1 MMEPEIEGS
10 DVYLAVRLD
19 SPWGL
24 STLAMAESI
33 TLKVNGVPVSGDP
46 IETAVGD
53 TVRVT
58 WTWTGA
64 AGGVETIN
72 VEVEL
77 EFQPGQPSLRGS
89 TTYEIETFDTGG
101 GTGTYYPPD
110 EPLRTD
116 GGGSTMMLEIT
127 MELQSQDGG
136 LMLERITTITIH
148 DEMAFW
154 MRWGM
159 DHIGD
164 ENPALSQTLRA
175 FSAGAVS
182 DEDRISRFIEDVE
195 RSEFERQMV
204 SLGPMYMNT
213 GLGLDTEELLGDFRA
228 FNELRVEVDLN
239 GQDAVINHPVTLRF
253 STTELVEDGSRIDL
267 LRNFIVVQ
275 PAPLWSDYSLDL
287 TARSSALTALSNS
300 IIRES
305 DAFDFAVLRMPWGD
319 IITMEGEGIEQG
331 EKFSFEVLPTSSL
344 AYAVD
349 PHGAH
354 VGGVAGSLCHWL
366 AADAEPTTHLP
377 LSRIGL
383 DSHRC
388 GGHGHWLSG
397 GLHRYR
403 LGRCCTHL
411 GHHRHGESSLGR
423 CTPAFSDTAVSSD
436 SLSCLSNSQ
445 RRHNGRS
452 SSSLQLCWVRACH
465 QVGCMIRGSALSGWP
480 PFEPLLD
487 SHLGRNNPQ
496 THRFHPPPQRLAGF
510 AGGCQRAHLSDCP
523 RG

>member
-1 MMEPEIEGS
+1 MEAFTTSGSSNIEIELAAQAVLFSVPAADAKLEFFWGSEDEDSSLEATIPLMDIFMVEPEVEGS

-33 TLKVNGVPVSGDP
+33 ALKVNGVPVSGDP

-64 AGGVETIN
+64 AGGDETIN

-116 GGGSTMMLEIT
+116 GGGSSMMLEMT
-127 MELQSQDGG
+127 MELNSQDGG
-136 LMLERITTITIH
+136 LMLERVTTITIH

-164 ENPALSQTLRA
+164 ENPALSSTLRA

-213 GLGLDTEELLGDFRA
+213 GLGLDSEELLGDFRA
-228 FNELRVEVDLN
+228 FNELKIEVDLN

-253 STTELVEDGSRIDL
+253 STTELVGDGDRIDL

-275 PAPLWSDYSLDL
+275 PAPLWSEYSLSL

-300 IIRES
+300 IVRES
-305 DAFDFAVLRMPWGD
+305 EAFDFSVLRMPWG
-319 IITMEGEGIEQG
+319 
-331 EKFSFEVLPTSSL
+331 TSS
-344 AYAVD
+344 AWKERA
-349 PHGAH
+349 
-354 VGGVAGSLCHWL
+354 
-366 AADAEPTTHLP
+366 
-377 LSRIGL
+377 
-383 DSHRC
+383 
-388 GGHGHWLSG
+388 
-397 GLHRYR
+397 
-403 LGRCCTHL
+403 
-411 GHHRHGESSLGR
+411 SSKAK
-423 CTPAFSDTAVSSD
+423 PSA
-436 SLSCLSNSQ
+436 SQ
-445 RRHNGRS
+445 RCQQPRWHTPRS
-452 SSSLQLCWVRACH
+452 RSASSPWW
-465 QVGCMIRGSALSGWP
+465 G
-480 PFEPLLD
+480 
-487 SHLGRNNPQ
+487 
-496 THRFHPPPQRLAGF
+496 
-510 AGGCQRAHLSDCP
+510 
-523 RG
+523 